1 MNSQNFSPTGLL
13 FCILIFL
20 GGCGSGMGVKP
31 MPMNKGEASKPGQ
44 ASFSQF
50 QDIPI
55 PIGAEMNLNR
65 TVILGAP
72 ERWIGR
78 LTLETNHNPVKLFNF
93 FKQSTPEFGWQEVTS
108 IRSATSFLTYTQ
120 TTRVLTIQITSKTLQ
135 GSEVVMTVSPRE
147 KNLGSPTVQTN
158 PAPPK
163 IGQ

>member
-55 PIGAEMNLNR
+55 PIGAEMDLDR
-65 TVILGAP
+65 TVILGAR
-72 ERWIGR
+72 ESWIGR
-78 LTLETNHNPVKLFNF
+78 LTLETSHNSIKLFNF
-93 FKQSTPEFGWQEVTS
+93 FKKSTPEFGWQEITS
-108 IRSATSFLTYTQ
+108 IRSATSVLTYSQ
-120 TTRVLTIQITSKTLQ
+120 TTRVLTIQIIAKTLQ
-135 GSEVVMTVSPRE
+135 GSEVVMTVSPRDQ
-147 KNLGSPTVQTN
+147 NTGS
-158 PAPPK
+158 
-163 IGQ
+163 

>member
-1 MNSQNFSPTGLL
+1 MNSQNFSPIGLL
-13 FCILIFL
+13 FCILMFL

-31 MPMNKGEASKPGQ
+31 MSMNKGETSKPGQ

-55 PIGAEMNLNR
+55 PIGAEMNLDR
-65 TVILGAP
+65 SVILGAP
-72 ERWIGR
+72 ETWTGR

-147 KNLGSPTVQTN
+147 RNLGSPAVQTN
-158 PAPPK
+158 PATPK
-163 IGQ
+163 VGR

>member
-31 MPMNKGEASKPGQ
+31 MPMNKGEASKSGQ
-44 ASFSQF
+44 TSFTQF

-55 PIGAEMNLNR
+55 PIGAEMNLDR
-65 TVILGAP
+65 SVILGAP
-72 ERWIGR
+72 ETWIGR
-78 LTLETNHNPVKLFNF
+78 LTLETDHNPVKLFNF

-120 TTRVLTIQITSKTLQ
+120 TTRVLTIQITSKTLK
-135 GSEVVMTVSPRE
+135 GSEVVMTISPRYQ
-147 KNLGSPTVQTN
+147 NLGSPTIQTN

-163 IGQ
+163 VGQ

>member
-1 MNSQNFSPTGLL
+1 MNAQNFSPIGLL

-31 MPMNKGEASKPGQ
+31 MSMNKGEASKPGQ

-55 PIGAEMNLNR
+55 PIGAEMNLDR
-65 TVILGAP
+65 SVILGAP
-72 ERWIGR
+72 ETWTGR
-78 LTLETNHNPVKLFNF
+78 LTLETNHNPVKLFIF

-120 TTRVLTIQITSKTLQ
+120 TTRVLTIQITSKTLR
-135 GSEVVMTVSPRE
+135 GSEVVMTVSP
-147 KNLGSPTVQTN
+147 KDQNIGSSAVQTS
-158 PAPPK
+158 PLRPK
-163 IGQ
+163 VDR

>member
-20 GGCGSGMGVKP
+20 GGCGSGTGVKP
-31 MPMNKGEASKPGQ
+31 MSMNKGEASKPGQ

-55 PIGAEMNLNR
+55 PIGAEWNQDR
-65 TVILGAP
+65 SFTFGETGTWTGQIILG
-72 ERWIGR
+72 
-78 LTLETNHNPVKLFNF
+78 TNHNPVKLFNF

-120 TTRVLTIQITSKTLQ
+120 TTRVLTIQITSKTLR
-135 GSEVVMTVSPRE
+135 GSEVVMTVSPRHQ
-147 KNLGSPTVQTN
+147 NIGSSAIQTS
-158 PAPPK
+158 PVPLR
-163 IGQ
+163 

>member
-20 GGCGSGMGVKP
+20 GGCGSSTGVKP
-31 MPMNKGEASKPGQ
+31 MPVNKEDASKPGQ

-50 QDIPI
+50 QDVPI

-78 LTLETNHNPVKLFNF
+78 LTLETSYNSIKLFNF
-93 FKQSTPEFGWQEVTS
+93 FKKSTPEFGWQEITS
-108 IRSATSFLTYTQ
+108 IRSATSVLTYSQ
-120 TTRVLTIQITSKTLQ
+120 TTRVLTIQIIGKTLQ
-135 GSEVVMTVSPRE
+135 GSEVVMTVSPRDQ
-147 KNLGSPTVQTN
+147 NTGS
-158 PAPPK
+158 
-163 IGQ
+163 

>member
-1 MNSQNFSPTGLL
+1 MKFQNFSPTGLL

-31 MPMNKGEASKPGQ
+31 MSMNKGDSSKSVQ

-50 QDIPI
+50 QDVPI
-55 PIGAEMNLNR
+55 PIGAEMDLDR
-65 TVILGAP
+65 TVILGAR

-135 GSEVVMTVSPRE
+135 GSEVVMTVSPRDQ
-147 KNLGSPTVQTN
+147 NLGSPRVQTN

-163 IGQ
+163 LSQ